1 MPYTN
6 TIWVVWYRKIR
17 DSMRHSPKASGNLQF
32 PKTWSIYRASASC
45 YPFGRGLGE
54 SCEKTSRYAMFGVQ
68 RRKSFIFWPD
78 MTNYLVSLTCYPLQR
93 TIRPDIQVNEVIDR
107 LNLRGMTDREVFATG
122 SADSANRMASDLAS
136 LSSANKQWIPVHA

>member
-1 MPYTN
+1 
-6 TIWVVWYRKIR
+6 
-17 DSMRHSPKASGNLQF
+17 
-32 PKTWSIYRASASC
+32 
-45 YPFGRGLGE
+45 
-54 SCEKTSRYAMFGVQ
+54 MFGVQ

-136 LSSANKQWIPVHA
+136 LSSANKQ